1 MLYAF
6 IGYDKPD
13 SVSLRLASRPEHL
26 DFLNNMADRLK
37 AAGPHID
44 EATGDPVGSIVIVEG
59 ESQDSVVELFA
70 QDPYAK
76 AGLFERTDVL
86 PYKLVLGS
94 FAE

>member
-76 AGLFERTDVL
+76 AGLFERTVVL

>member
-94 FAE
+94 FTE